1 VKLEAGMC
9 AQLATYRFTV
19 TEYYRMGE
27 AGIFTEDDRVELIEG
42 QVVTMVPIGGPHAS
56 TVDIFTNTF
65 APRVQ
70 GRAIVRVQNPLHLS
84 EYSEPQPDL
93 MLLRPRRDYYR
104 QAHPG
109 PEDVLLLI
117 EVADT
122 TVEYDRD
129 VKIPLY
135 ARAGIPEVWLTDLT
149 QEVIDVYRSPTP
161 TGYQQ
166 VQRFRR
172 GQRLAPQALPDL
184 EINAQDILG

>member
-1 VKLEAGMC
+1 MSTPVV
-9 AQLATYRFTV
+9 THRFTV
-19 TEYYRMGE
+19 DEYYRMAQ

-42 QVVTMVPIGGPHAS
+42 QIVEMAPIGGPHAS
-56 TVDIFTNTF
+56 TVDIITNMF

-70 GRAIVRVQNPLHLS
+70 GRAIVRVQNPLHL
-84 EYSEPQPDL
+84 EDYSEPQPDL

-109 PEDVLLLI
+109 PADVLLLI
-117 EVADT
+117 EVADSS
-122 TVEYDRD
+122 VEYDRD

-149 QEVIDVYRSPTP
+149 QDAIDVYRSPTP

-166 VQRFRR
+166 VQCFHR
-172 GQRLAPQALPDL
+172 GQRLAPQTLPDL
-184 EINAQDILG
+184 EIDVQDILG